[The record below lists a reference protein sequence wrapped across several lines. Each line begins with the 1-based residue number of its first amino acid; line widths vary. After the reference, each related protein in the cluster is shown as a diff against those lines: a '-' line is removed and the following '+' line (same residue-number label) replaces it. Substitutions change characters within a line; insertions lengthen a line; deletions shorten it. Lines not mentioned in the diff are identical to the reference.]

1 MVETASFRD
10 KKQNNTNKKKGTNKM
25 ATELLCKAVAFKN
38 PKTGDFG
45 QRAAVVLKDYRSN
58 ELYDF
63 AAANGYL
70 PAGSKKE
77 VIVPAFS
84 GLMAAAKAL
93 IETTGNSRVVLSD
106 WLAVSPTLRNA
117 TLEAGNIPATARLV
131 TALRVHSELRLDP
144 TKFNLVLEGYDDA
157 LVPKVDFLISAAA
170 GAARSKLVRGQAI
183 MVNGRSFG
191 EDDDAL
197 AVTFSW
203 TEGAEEHTVT
213 ARIASCG
220 ENLIAIAWPQEFTD
234 LPAGTEVTAVV
245 KRTVDERDYLSK
257 PKGAVIE

>member
-1 MVETASFRD
+1 
-10 KKQNNTNKKKGTNKM
+10 M
-25 ATELLCKAVAFKN
+25 ATDILCKAVSFKN
-38 PKTGDFG
+38 PRTSAYDQRAVIMTKEYKTGD
-45 QRAAVVLKDYRSN
+45 
-58 ELYDF
+58 LYDF
-63 AAANGYL
+63 AAKNGYL
-70 PAGSKKE
+70 SSGVKKE
-77 VIVPAFS
+77 VAVPAFA
-84 GLMAAAKAL
+84 GLMAAAKGL
-93 IETTGNSRVVLSD
+93 IETTGNARVVLAD
-106 WLAVSPTLRNA
+106 WLAISPSLKNA
-117 TLEAGNIPATARLV
+117 TLDGGAIPDSAKIV
-131 TALRVHSELRLDP
+131 TSLRVHSELRLDP
-144 TKFNLVLEGYDDA
+144 AKFSLVLEGYDET

-257 PKGAVIE
+257 PKNAELE